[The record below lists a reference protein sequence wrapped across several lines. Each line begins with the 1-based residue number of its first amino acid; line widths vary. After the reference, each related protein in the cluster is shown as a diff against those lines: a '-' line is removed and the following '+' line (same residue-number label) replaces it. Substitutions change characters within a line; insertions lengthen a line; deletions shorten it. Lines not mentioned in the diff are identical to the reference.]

1 MRRIITKDTSGRE
14 NGWLLPI
21 WHVDSGLKVDQ
32 VYLTAVAPKSHK
44 GPHLHMV
51 RCGRFVCVKG
61 NVRIVI
67 RENGK
72 YRYAC
77 SGDRHDFAEIY
88 VAPGCAAAIYNDDRH
103 EEALVLNMP
112 SPPWRVDEQDD
123 WLVEDWQ

>member
-1 MRRIITKDTSGRE
+1 MRRITTKGAEGRE
-14 NGWLLPI
+14 NGWILPI

-32 VYLTAVAPKSHK
+32 VYLTAVAPGERK
-44 GPHLHMV
+44 GPHLHKV

-72 YRYAC
+72 YRHAY
-77 SGDRHDFAEIY
+77 SGDRHDFTEVY
-88 VAPGCAAAIYNDDRH
+88 VAPGCPAAIYNDSH

-112 SPPWRVDEQDD
+112 SPPWRADEQDE
-123 WLVEDWQ
+123 WPVEDWQ